1 VSALRVAH
9 GNLKWIKAGGGIR
22 YAGPGGLARWQMNE
36 QLCPLI
42 LRCVECESDL
52 GPWRRGA
59 SDYRCIA
66 CGSVYSSVNGVLN
79 VLPREG
85 ARACGD
91 LQMGSLS
98 SFAKTTTD
106 RMDWEALVNIV
117 SGGMSDGVPE
127 RSRLFLD
134 IGCGYGALST
144 AAAKKFGLVVGIDAD
159 LGQLESVPELLKG
172 EMPQNLVLVRAF
184 AEKLPFRPGQFHA
197 VTCVQTLEHVGN
209 PDAAIGQ
216 IRLMLAPGGRLFL
229 SVPNR
234 FTLRAEPHTNLRGIG
249 YLPKWLAERYAAA
262 LGKAEEF
269 RSLHFFSAGQVSA
282 LLRAHFGTSWR
293 FIRSGCHHT
302 ALGRLA
308 ARAWGVAALSPLIA
322 NVVGDIEVIAWL

>member
-1 VSALRVAH
+1 
-9 GNLKWIKAGGGIR
+9 
-22 YAGPGGLARWQMNE
+22 MNA
-36 QLCPLI
+36 QFCQLI
-42 LRCVECESDL
+42 LRCAECNADI
-52 GPWRRGA
+52 GPWRREA
-59 SDYRCIA
+59 NQYRCAA
-66 CGSVYSSVNGVLN
+66 CGSVYPCINGVADFL
-79 VLPREG
+79 RTEG
-85 ARACGD
+85 AGTRGD
-91 LQMGSLS
+91 SQAGALS
-98 SFAKTTTD
+98 SFAKATTD

-117 SGGMSDGVPE
+117 SGGMRDGVRQ

-172 EMPQNLVLVRAF
+172 EMPPNLVLVRAF
-184 AEKLPFRPGQFHA
+184 AEKLPFRPAQFHA

-234 FTLRAEPHTNLRGIG
+234 FTLRAEPHTGLRGIG

-269 RSLHFFSAGQVSA
+269 RSVHFFSAGQVSA